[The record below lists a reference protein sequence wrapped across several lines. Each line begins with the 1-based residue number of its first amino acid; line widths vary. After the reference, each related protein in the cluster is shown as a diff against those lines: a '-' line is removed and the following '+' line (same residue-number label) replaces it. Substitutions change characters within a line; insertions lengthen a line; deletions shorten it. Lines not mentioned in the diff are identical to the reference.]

1 MLYKSAVV
9 MLALI
14 LFGRALSLWDLDSR
28 YFPELAAFLVLILIG
43 ECLPIRIAFS
53 NDDFTMTIPAIVSLL
68 ISHGP
73 YPATVVGTICIAL
86 GMLVSC
92 RCTGLKLLDIV
103 VYNAAMCVLCVTAAS
118 FVYRVAGGTSLSM
131 GQDVGLSLMLIPII
145 MATLTISV
153 LNVIMYSIFTSLSTA
168 SQPWRV
174 LLIQAFRWTAPNYFI
189 TPASAVL
196 FAYLYLQFGIYGI
209 LMIIVPF
216 LVGRQALNVYSRQM
230 SAYRETITTLGAYMQ
245 RYHPYTRGH
254 LERVA
259 DLSDKMARHMGLST
273 STLML
278 MRDAGLLH
286 DIGKVGVD
294 EEILDSTQKLTD
306 EEWAIIKQHPATG
319 AEILAQMDHLERIV
333 PWIRSHHERPD
344 GTGYPDGL
352 TLEEI
357 PTEAA
362 VIAVADAF
370 DAMTGNDEEDTRVYR
385 KPLTLDQA
393 IAQIRYGA
401 GTQFHP
407 TVVKAFMQVM
417 ARQEMENGQ

>member
-9 MLALI
+9 LLAAI
-14 LFGRALSLWDLDSR
+14 LFCRALSLWDLDSR
-28 YFPELAAFLVLILIG
+28 YFPELAAFFVLILAS
-43 ECLPIRIAFS
+43 ECLPIRMSFS
-53 NDDFTMTIPAIVSLL
+53 NDDFTMTIPAIMSLL

-86 GMLVSC
+86 GILVSC
-92 RCTGLKLLDIV
+92 RCKGLKLLDIA
-103 VYNAAMCVLCVTAAS
+103 VYSASMCVLCVTAAS
-118 FVYRVAGGTSLSM
+118 FVYRISGGNYLSH
-131 GQDVGLSLMLIPII
+131 DPSVLLSSIIIPIVA
-145 MATLTISV
+145 ATLTISF
-153 LNVIMYSIFTSLSTA
+153 LNVVMCSTFSA
-168 SQPWRV
+168 LTVRAEPWRV
-174 LLIQAFRWTAPNYFI
+174 LFLQTSKWAIPTYVV
-189 TPASAVL
+189 TPPSAVL
-196 FAYLYLQFGIYGI
+196 FAYLYQQFGIYGI
-209 LMIIVPF
+209 LLIIIPS
-216 LVGRQALNVYSRQM
+216 LMGRQALNVYSRELA
-230 SAYRETITTLGAYMQ
+230 AYRETITTLGAYMQ